1 MMLMMDDG
9 ATNKPQ
15 VASSRQEANK
25 LQEARSQQ
33 AVATPC
39 HTTILHSINFE
50 Q

>member
-1 MMLMMDDG
+1 MMVQQ
-9 ATNKPQ
+9 TSHKEQ
-15 VASSRQEANK
+15 VPSKQEANK

-39 HTTILHSINFE
+39 HPTILHSINFE